1 MELSQQNFEERGLLE
16 MLNKATSELQPN
28 INMPKRYYKYIF
40 TLQGNPVLSLRQIDS
55 NTQALIV
62 SDNKQFKGVFSSLR
76 IMSFDKHRQ
85 FKDSKGKFSFL
96 QQMNRWYENELAGL
110 WTLAE

>member
-1 MELSQQNFEERGLLE
+1 MLE
-16 MLNKATSELQPN
+16 MLNKATLELQPN
-28 INMPKRYYKYIF
+28 INKQKRYYKYLF
-40 TLQGNPVLSLRQIDS
+40 TLQGTPILSLRSIDS

-76 IMSFDKHRQ
+76 IMSFENHRL
-85 FKDSKGKFSFL
+85 FKDLKGKQSLIF
-96 QQMNRWYENELAGL
+96 QVNRWYENELANL